1 MVTTLNR
8 QNPPS
13 FDAAPTEVQMKLG
26 ISQVLSMPFAYNSP
40 VIVLDFEVGNKNII
54 KGRFKDA
61 IRSRVF
67 EFEIGDSITF
77 KPFTWKRTD
86 SLDVDPV
93 AWEDYSKGYC
103 YRFDVAKTV
112 RKEKPKCG
120 NTSYNCGKACIGLN
134 KNCKSDIPDKPSQEK
149 VDKLRAAA
157 GKFKAVQDDPIKK
170 QEDNKLTPKP
180 PETKPTL
187 ANEDKM
193 RDTLKKAIA
202 ENELNKSLAE
212 TAYQKYHQY
221 QNGLKNEAEGLSSR
235 SIANLYQIPHA
246 TAVARINGLREAVGL
261 GGSNAVSVDKELGG
275 RINDLLNNG
284 KQIKINSSGGQLK
297 DQKKEP
303 SQTTINADKKWSDF
317 LDSKNVTEKGL
328 RKLDPETRKKITE
341 EFENTRIEER
351 AQESSRRKG
360 LSLPEDPKPSPNS
373 TGVKGAIAKSESNKT
388 LDIVGLA
395 RESRANIASKD
406 KEAVSKNLEQWKQV
420 VSKLES
426 GEGIPKDI
434 NLNEWEEMTDNLD
447 RLGSGGNVEF
457 KKITGSISRI
467 LNKADSLNPLTQE
480 NLEKA
485 HPNFRPIMQRINK
498 TVAKDYELFDK
509 KQRVQKEL
517 NSLKQEKSYNEAV
530 ILNNSKQFRETAI
543 DNNYNELRLLTMRN
557 PNDMIEVRNPVSN
570 LPERT
575 VSIPTRINE
584 INKDIRDLADDK
596 KAVESSYRAKGEIA
610 KLQTKIKD
618 AESRATSLDG
628 EIKALRESR
637 GTESVLSEPKPASIP
652 AVAQRAIAKTKTDK
666 PPVKSVDQQYKD
678 IIASSKDPKGTEE
691 ALSSALR
698 GGIGDFERKNY
709 NEYLTAIASGTVPK
723 GMGDYYQKQIDK
735 YKPVIDAENFINER
749 RQKAKAG
756 DYETESEA
764 GVYILD
770 KLKQKGYKEHEYYD
784 SPDYKMDYD
793 KLKTVMKSME
803 LPPPLSGNI
812 PSKELKQTLT
822 QGDKLLVKE
831 STYSMMG
838 GSSPAGYRIVDGG
851 EVLKVN
857 VKNVKTRVQGEYM
870 GKPYKN
876 EPSLALDTVTHVI
889 RDGKRYKV
897 DDSDSSPNDLKPDAP
912 QSQKAVK
919 QKSVKQ
925 KAVKQKTIKVQE
937 VRSQEQESPLVPK
950 EEIVKDA
957 PKLIGDG
964 THEGTPKNAQEYYDA
979 AVKTGKAM
987 TMKEAEDTVAAVSG
1001 WSRNSSDIRND
1012 QKKGKSNK
1020 KAELISDYVRNST
1033 PYKGD
1038 IHRGIVFDS
1047 REEAMEWI
1055 KGDENRVLDNQNA
1068 HASWTSKETVA
1079 WVYTNP
1085 MMRKANKR
1093 LAGVIVSSVNKTG
1106 ASIEKLSHYKESEA
1120 EILVAKDA
1128 RHKVKSVTEKDG
1140 IIYVQTEE
1148 ITNSDADKKIAPTA
1162 VQDFTAPRTLGN
1174 GTHEGTPKNAQE
1186 YSDMMAKKG
1195 QKIGIQDAEGVIE
1208 SVKEWSENAYEIRED
1223 QKNGRSSK
1231 DADNLDLF
1239 IKQSTPFPG
1248 EISRGLKFD
1257 SEEELNKFV
1266 KGEDGILGNQ
1276 NAHASWTSN
1285 YEKAKDFAGMNL
1297 SSVKKT
1303 YPVIVKAPNKS
1314 GVSIR
1319 NLSTF
1324 GQGEDEVVVSK
1335 NTRHKIK
1342 SVRKEGDL
1350 TIIETEEI

>member
-1 MVTTLNR
+1 MITISSYQTPLR
-8 QNPPS
+8 L
-13 FDAAPTEVQMKLG
+13 DTAPTEVQMKLG

-86 SLDVDPV
+86 SIDVDPV
-93 AWEDYSKGYC
+93 AWEDYSRGYC

-134 KNCKSDIPDKPSQEK
+134 KNCKSDPTDKPSQEK

-157 GKFKAVQDDPIKK
+157 GKFKAVQDDPTKK

-284 KQIKINSSGGQLK
+284 KQIEINSSGGQLK
-297 DQKKEP
+297 NQKKEP

-317 LDSKNVTEKGL
+317 LESKNVTEKGL

-351 AQESSRRKG
+351 AQESRKRKG
-360 LSLPEDPKPSPNS
+360 LSLPEDPKPTPAPTEAKN
-373 TGVKGAIAKSESNKT
+373 AIAKSESNNT
-388 LDIVGLA
+388 LDIVGLV

-434 NLNEWEEMTDNLD
+434 NLNEWLEMTDNLD
-447 RLGSGGNVEF
+447 RLGGGGNVEF

-557 PNDMIEVRNPVSN
+557 PNDMVEVRNPVSN

-596 KAVESSYRAKGEIA
+596 KAVESSDRAKGEIA

-637 GTESVLSEPKPASIP
+637 GTESVLSEPKSAPIP
-652 AVAQRAIAKTKTDK
+652 AVAQRVIAKTKTDK
-666 PPVKSVDQQYKD
+666 PPVKSADQQYKD

-691 ALSSALR
+691 AIAEALSGTL
-698 GGIGDFERKNY
+698 DYKKQTYER
-709 NEYLTAIASGTVPK
+709 YLAAQASGIVPPGYEK
-723 GMGDYYQKQIDK
+723 RYQEHIDQ
-735 YKPVIDAENFINER
+735 YKPVIEAEQFFNER
-749 RQKAKAG
+749 RQKAVNG
-756 DYETESEA
+756 DFETEAEVMAYMGS
-764 GVYILD
+764 
-770 KLKQKGYKEHEYYD
+770 LKGKYKNSYEFYD
-784 SPDYKMDYD
+784 SPEYTEKRSKIESIIKNNY
-793 KLKTVMKSME
+793 E

-812 PSKELKQTLT
+812 PRSELKKTLSP
-822 QGDKLLVKE
+822 GDKLLVKE
-831 STYSMMG
+831 NTYGSM
-838 GSSPAGYRIVDGG
+838 GSSGNNNIPTGYNIREGG
-851 EVLKVN
+851 EVTKVAVTN
-857 VKNVKTRVQGEYM
+857 VVAKKQYSGQQNAFESKTPM
-870 GKPYKN
+870 K
-876 EPSLALDTVTHVI
+876 DITHVI

-897 DDSDSSPNDLKPDAP
+897 DDSDSSPNDLKPDALK
-912 QSQKAVK
+912 SQKAVK

-925 KAVKQKTIKVQE
+925 KSVKQKTIKVQE
-937 VRSQEQESPLVPK
+937 GAIATRIAFSPERGNSQ
-950 EEIVKDA
+950 
-957 PKLIGDG
+957 
-964 THEGTPKNAQEYYDA
+964 
-979 AVKTGKAM
+979 
-987 TMKEAEDTVAAVSG
+987 
-1001 WSRNSSDIRND
+1001 R
-1012 QKKGKSNK
+1012 
-1020 KAELISDYVRNST
+1020 
-1033 PYKGD
+1033 
-1038 IHRGIVFDS
+1038 DS
-1047 REEAMEWI
+1047 
-1055 KGDENRVLDNQNA
+1055 
-1068 HASWTSKETVA
+1068 
-1079 WVYTNP
+1079 
-1085 MMRKANKR
+1085 
-1093 LAGVIVSSVNKTG
+1093 
-1106 ASIEKLSHYKESEA
+1106 
-1120 EILVAKDA
+1120 
-1128 RHKVKSVTEKDG
+1128 
-1140 IIYVQTEE
+1140 
-1148 ITNSDADKKIAPTA
+1148 
-1162 VQDFTAPRTLGN
+1162 
-1174 GTHEGTPKNAQE
+1174 
-1186 YSDMMAKKG
+1186 
-1195 QKIGIQDAEGVIE
+1195 
-1208 SVKEWSENAYEIRED
+1208 
-1223 QKNGRSSK
+1223 
-1231 DADNLDLF
+1231 
-1239 IKQSTPFPG
+1239 
-1248 EISRGLKFD
+1248 
-1257 SEEELNKFV
+1257 
-1266 KGEDGILGNQ
+1266 
-1276 NAHASWTSN
+1276 
-1285 YEKAKDFAGMNL
+1285 
-1297 SSVKKT
+1297 
-1303 YPVIVKAPNKS
+1303 
-1314 GVSIR
+1314 
-1319 NLSTF
+1319 
-1324 GQGEDEVVVSK
+1324 
-1335 NTRHKIK
+1335 
-1342 SVRKEGDL
+1342 
-1350 TIIETEEI
+1350 

>member
-1 MVTTLNR
+1 MITTPVIKAN
-8 QNPPS
+8 QSNM
-13 FDAAPTEVQMKLG
+13 APTEVQMKLA
-26 ISQVLSMPFAYNSP
+26 IAQVLSLPFAYNSP
-40 VIVLDFEVGNKNII
+40 VIVVDFEAGNGNVI

-61 IRSRVF
+61 SRPRIF
-67 EFEIGDSITF
+67 EFKIDDSISF
-77 KPFTWKRTD
+77 KSFTWKRID
-86 SLDVDPV
+86 SADIDPV
-93 AWEDYSKGYC
+93 VWEEFSKGYT
-103 YRFDVAKTV
+103 YRYDAVKTK

-235 SIANLYQIPHA
+235 SIASLYQIPHA

-297 DQKKEP
+297 DRKKEP

-317 LDSKNVTEKGL
+317 LESKNVTEKGL

-351 AQESSRRKG
+351 AQESSKRKG

-373 TGVKGAIAKSESNKT
+373 TGVKGAGGKT
-388 LDIVGLA
+388 LDLKDLWQQTA
-395 RESRANIASKD
+395 DAAYSKNKD
-406 KEAVSKNLEQWKQV
+406 GVSKNLEQWKEV
-420 VSKLES
+420 VKKLES
-426 GEGIPKDI
+426 GEGISKDV
-434 NLNEWEEMTDNLD
+434 NLNEYEKLMDNLERKLVLNPKD
-447 RLGSGGNVEF
+447 PSNVEF
-457 KKITGSISRI
+457 KKITGSIYRT
-467 LNKADSLNPLTQE
+467 LDKAVRYDPLTQE
-480 NLEKA
+480 DLEKA
-485 HPNFRPIMQRINK
+485 HPNFRPIMQRMKK
-498 TVAKDYELFDK
+498 TVTKVNELSGK
-509 KQRVQKEL
+509 KQQLQKEL
-517 NSLKQEKSYNEAV
+517 DTLKHRQSYNELIV
-530 ILNNSKQFRETAI
+530 KSNSRQFRETAI

-596 KAVESSYRAKGEIA
+596 KAVESSDRAKGEIA

-637 GTESVLSEPKPASIP
+637 GTGSVLSEPKSAPIP

-897 DDSDSSPNDLKPDAP
+897 DDSDSSPNDLKPEVTQP
-912 QSQKAVK
+912 QKAVK
-919 QKSVKQ
+919 QKSIKQ
-925 KAVKQKTIKVQE
+925 KAIKVQE
-937 VRSQEQESPLVPK
+937 VRSQ
-950 EEIVKDA
+950 
-957 PKLIGDG
+957 G
-964 THEGTPKNAQEYYDA
+964 
-979 AVKTGKAM
+979 
-987 TMKEAEDTVAAVSG
+987 
-1001 WSRNSSDIRND
+1001 
-1012 QKKGKSNK
+1012 
-1020 KAELISDYVRNST
+1020 
-1033 PYKGD
+1033 
-1038 IHRGIVFDS
+1038 
-1047 REEAMEWI
+1047 
-1055 KGDENRVLDNQNA
+1055 
-1068 HASWTSKETVA
+1068 
-1079 WVYTNP
+1079 
-1085 MMRKANKR
+1085 
-1093 LAGVIVSSVNKTG
+1093 
-1106 ASIEKLSHYKESEA
+1106 
-1120 EILVAKDA
+1120 
-1128 RHKVKSVTEKDG
+1128 
-1140 IIYVQTEE
+1140 
-1148 ITNSDADKKIAPTA
+1148 
-1162 VQDFTAPRTLGN
+1162 
-1174 GTHEGTPKNAQE
+1174 
-1186 YSDMMAKKG
+1186 
-1195 QKIGIQDAEGVIE
+1195 
-1208 SVKEWSENAYEIRED
+1208 
-1223 QKNGRSSK
+1223 
-1231 DADNLDLF
+1231 
-1239 IKQSTPFPG
+1239 
-1248 EISRGLKFD
+1248 
-1257 SEEELNKFV
+1257 
-1266 KGEDGILGNQ
+1266 
-1276 NAHASWTSN
+1276 
-1285 YEKAKDFAGMNL
+1285 
-1297 SSVKKT
+1297 
-1303 YPVIVKAPNKS
+1303 
-1314 GVSIR
+1314 
-1319 NLSTF
+1319 
-1324 GQGEDEVVVSK
+1324 
-1335 NTRHKIK
+1335 
-1342 SVRKEGDL
+1342 
-1350 TIIETEEI
+1350 

>member
-134 KNCKSDIPDKPSQEK
+134 KNCKSDLPDKPSQEK

-157 GKFKAVQDDPIKK
+157 GKFK
-170 QEDNKLTPKP
+170 
-180 PETKPTL
+180 
-187 ANEDKM
+187 
-193 RDTLKKAIA
+193 
-202 ENELNKSLAE
+202 
-212 TAYQKYHQY
+212 
-221 QNGLKNEAEGLSSR
+221 
-235 SIANLYQIPHA
+235 
-246 TAVARINGLREAVGL
+246 
-261 GGSNAVSVDKELGG
+261 
-275 RINDLLNNG
+275 
-284 KQIKINSSGGQLK
+284 
-297 DQKKEP
+297 
-303 SQTTINADKKWSDF
+303 
-317 LDSKNVTEKGL
+317 SK
-328 RKLDPETRKKITE
+328 
-341 EFENTRIEER
+341 
-351 AQESSRRKG
+351 
-360 LSLPEDPKPSPNS
+360 
-373 TGVKGAIAKSESNKT
+373 
-388 LDIVGLA
+388 
-395 RESRANIASKD
+395 
-406 KEAVSKNLEQWKQV
+406 
-420 VSKLES
+420 
-426 GEGIPKDI
+426 
-434 NLNEWEEMTDNLD
+434 
-447 RLGSGGNVEF
+447 
-457 KKITGSISRI
+457 
-467 LNKADSLNPLTQE
+467 
-480 NLEKA
+480 
-485 HPNFRPIMQRINK
+485 
-498 TVAKDYELFDK
+498 
-509 KQRVQKEL
+509 
-517 NSLKQEKSYNEAV
+517 
-530 ILNNSKQFRETAI
+530 
-543 DNNYNELRLLTMRN
+543 
-557 PNDMIEVRNPVSN
+557 
-570 LPERT
+570 
-575 VSIPTRINE
+575 
-584 INKDIRDLADDK
+584 
-596 KAVESSYRAKGEIA
+596 
-610 KLQTKIKD
+610 
-618 AESRATSLDG
+618 
-628 EIKALRESR
+628 
-637 GTESVLSEPKPASIP
+637 
-652 AVAQRAIAKTKTDK
+652 
-666 PPVKSVDQQYKD
+666 
-678 IIASSKDPKGTEE
+678 
-691 ALSSALR
+691 
-698 GGIGDFERKNY
+698 
-709 NEYLTAIASGTVPK
+709 
-723 GMGDYYQKQIDK
+723 
-735 YKPVIDAENFINER
+735 
-749 RQKAKAG
+749 
-756 DYETESEA
+756 
-764 GVYILD
+764 
-770 KLKQKGYKEHEYYD
+770 
-784 SPDYKMDYD
+784 
-793 KLKTVMKSME
+793 
-803 LPPPLSGNI
+803 
-812 PSKELKQTLT
+812 
-822 QGDKLLVKE
+822 
-831 STYSMMG
+831 
-838 GSSPAGYRIVDGG
+838 
-851 EVLKVN
+851 
-857 VKNVKTRVQGEYM
+857 
-870 GKPYKN
+870 
-876 EPSLALDTVTHVI
+876 
-889 RDGKRYKV
+889 
-897 DDSDSSPNDLKPDAP
+897 
-912 QSQKAVK
+912 
-919 QKSVKQ
+919 
-925 KAVKQKTIKVQE
+925 
-937 VRSQEQESPLVPK
+937 
-950 EEIVKDA
+950 
-957 PKLIGDG
+957 
-964 THEGTPKNAQEYYDA
+964 
-979 AVKTGKAM
+979 
-987 TMKEAEDTVAAVSG
+987 
-1001 WSRNSSDIRND
+1001 
-1012 QKKGKSNK
+1012 
-1020 KAELISDYVRNST
+1020 
-1033 PYKGD
+1033 
-1038 IHRGIVFDS
+1038 
-1047 REEAMEWI
+1047 
-1055 KGDENRVLDNQNA
+1055 
-1068 HASWTSKETVA
+1068 
-1079 WVYTNP
+1079 
-1085 MMRKANKR
+1085 
-1093 LAGVIVSSVNKTG
+1093 
-1106 ASIEKLSHYKESEA
+1106 A